1 MNRVFSQEE
10 AIEVSGARVHNLK
23 NIDVVI
29 PREKLVVITGIS
41 GSGKS
46 SLAFD
51 TIYAEGQRRYL
62 ESLSAYARQFIGGME
77 RPDVDKITGLSP
89 VIAIE
94 QKTTSKNPR
103 STVGT
108 VTEIYDFLRLLY
120 ARAGEAF
127 SYVTGKKMA
136 KMSDEE
142 IIQTLNKSFDDK
154 KIYIFAPV
162 VRGRKGHYRELF
174 EQVRRQGF
182 TKVRINGQIK
192 DVTANMMVDRYKVH
206 NIEVLIDRVTTG
218 AESVQRLSASVTKGL
233 NTGKGILL
241 VTDDQNTHE
250 YWYSRSLM
258 DPESGISYEEPA
270 PNSFSFNSPY
280 GACPHCKGLGHVPV
294 VDTEAIIPDLDL
306 SILRGGIAPLGEFRE
321 IWIFQEI
328 KKAAKK
334 QGFSLTAPLREL
346 SETALSFLL
355 NGPEDYTFNPAA
367 TSLYYDGFPGIKN
380 YVQHQFQNSDSDNIR
395 AWAEEYMRMEDCPE
409 CNGSRLKKE
418 SLWFKIADK
427 NIYELASM
435 DLSQLQAW
443 FEGLDKKLTKRQ
455 KQIAGELNKEIQKRI
470 GFLTEVGLGYLNIN
484 RAARTLSGGEAQRI
498 RLATQIGS
506 RLTGVLYIL
515 DEPSIGLHQR
525 DNVKLITALQRL
537 RDLGNTV
544 MVVEHDKDMMLAAD
558 YIVDIGPGAGTHG
571 GKIIA
576 FGKPADF
583 LKQKTPTADF
593 LSGKRSIP
601 VPTERRKPGERM
613 LSIVGANG
621 NNLKN
626 VSVDIPLGVFVCIT
640 GVSGSGKSTL
650 VNDTLY
656 PILNQYI
663 YRSRRKPLAYK
674 SVKGLDFIDK
684 IIEID
689 QSPIGRTPRSNPAT
703 YTGLFTMIRDFFSA
717 LPESKIR
724 GFKPGRFSFN
734 VKGGRCE
741 DCQGA
746 GLKVIEMNFL
756 PDVYVECETCRGR
769 RYNRETLEVRFK
781 GKSINDV
788 LNMTVSESLVFFEH
802 LPRISSKIKAL
813 EEVGLGYITLG
824 QQATTL
830 SGGEAQRVKIA
841 TELSKKD
848 TGKTMYILDEP
859 TTGLHFQDIEKLL
872 EVLQRLVGKGN
883 TVMVVEHNLDVIK
896 VADWIID
903 MGPEGGSAGGEV
915 LITGTPETVAKHKAS
930 YTGKFL
936 KAELA

>member
-1 MNRVFSQEE
+1 
-10 AIEVSGARVHNLK
+10 
-23 NIDVVI
+23 
-29 PREKLVVITGIS
+29 
-41 GSGKS
+41 
-46 SLAFD
+46 
-51 TIYAEGQRRYL
+51 
-62 ESLSAYARQFIGGME
+62 
-77 RPDVDKITGLSP
+77 
-89 VIAIE
+89 
-94 QKTTSKNPR
+94 
-103 STVGT
+103 
-108 VTEIYDFLRLLY
+108 
-120 ARAGEAF
+120 
-127 SYVTGKKMA
+127 
-136 KMSDEE
+136 
-142 IIQTLNKSFDDK
+142 
-154 KIYIFAPV
+154 
-162 VRGRKGHYRELF
+162 
-174 EQVRRQGF
+174 
-182 TKVRINGQIK
+182 
-192 DVTANMMVDRYKVH
+192 
-206 NIEVLIDRVTTG
+206 
-218 AESVQRLSASVTKGL
+218 
-233 NTGKGILL
+233 
-241 VTDDQNTHE
+241 
-250 YWYSRSLM
+250 
-258 DPESGISYEEPA
+258 
-270 PNSFSFNSPY
+270 
-280 GACPHCKGLGHVPV
+280 
-294 VDTEAIIPDLDL
+294 
-306 SILRGGIAPLGEFRE
+306 
-321 IWIFQEI
+321 
-328 KKAAKK
+328 
-334 QGFSLTAPLREL
+334 
-346 SETALSFLL
+346 
-355 NGPEDYTFNPAA
+355 
-367 TSLYYDGFPGIKN
+367 
-380 YVQHQFQNSDSDNIR
+380 
-395 AWAEEYMRMEDCPE
+395 
-409 CNGSRLKKE
+409 
-418 SLWFKIADK
+418 
-427 NIYELASM
+427 
-435 DLSQLQAW
+435 
-443 FEGLDKKLTKRQ
+443 
-455 KQIAGELNKEIQKRI
+455 
-470 GFLTEVGLGYLNIN
+470 
-484 RAARTLSGGEAQRI
+484 
-498 RLATQIGS
+498 
-506 RLTGVLYIL
+506 
-515 DEPSIGLHQR
+515 
-525 DNVKLITALQRL
+525 
-537 RDLGNTV
+537 
-544 MVVEHDKDMMLAAD
+544 
-558 YIVDIGPGAGTHG
+558 
-571 GKIIA
+571 
-576 FGKPADF
+576 
-583 LKQKTPTADF
+583 
-593 LSGKRSIP
+593 
-601 VPTERRKPGERM
+601 M